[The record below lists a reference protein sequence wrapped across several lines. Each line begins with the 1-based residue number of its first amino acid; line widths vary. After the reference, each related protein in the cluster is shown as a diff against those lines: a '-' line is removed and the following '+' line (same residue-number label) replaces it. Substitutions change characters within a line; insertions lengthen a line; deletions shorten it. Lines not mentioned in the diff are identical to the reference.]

1 MKDQWTFEKIFNLT
15 CDPEMKVKVK
25 MRSRYTAVRFAKPET
40 FEIPSV
46 YKHVAQEG
54 YVNTADISGN

>member
-1 MKDQWTFEKIFNLT
+1 
-15 CDPEMKVKVK
+15 